1 MLVRA
6 ASLLALLPLLMCRLS
21 PAVSPPPLLLA
32 NISTLQ
38 QSRERVARGDPSLAS
53 AVRRLGADAEAA
65 MGPNAWT
72 EGAGPWSVMNKTLV
86 GASGDKHDYFSTAK
100 YCWPC
105 NTVCNATVEKATG
118 NDCSTWTAGG
128 DYHPQ
133 ACDNATGL
141 PWLCHDGYANP
152 INDHLDRG
160 LWDSLYYTVPPLAL
174 SAFLTSNATQA
185 QRAAQLTRTWFVDPA
200 SRMNPNLKYAQA
212 IPGSNNGTSGG
223 IIDISDHHKLLD
235 IVDGMTMLAASPDP
249 AVAAAW
255 SGADAA
261 ALTAWIA
268 QFKQWILGSKQSHAE
283 ARATNNH
290 GTWHDILTLGL
301 ALYTSDSATAQQ
313 VCGTFLQDRIAV
325 QLQPAGASTKYGGPD
340 AGSLPMEDGRTNSE
354 SCE

>member
-1 MLVRA
+1 MSCHVPWLFVARASACDCLLPRIHCLNCAIQAVRA
-6 ASLLALLPLLMCRLS
+6 
-21 PAVSPPPLLLA
+21 
-32 NISTLQ
+32 
-38 QSRERVARGDPSLAS
+38 
-53 AVRRLGADAEAA
+53 
-65 MGPNAWT
+65 
-72 EGAGPWSVMNKTLV
+72 
-86 GASGDKHDYFSTAK
+86 TAK

-255 SGADAA
+255 SGAELVVLVA
-261 ALTAWIA
+261 
-268 QFKQWILGSKQSHAE
+268 
-283 ARATNNH
+283 ARADQRLVHH
-290 GTWHDILTLGL
+290 GPGAGALGPRVRAHGRLRIRAQPAHCARKRRIAARNAL
-301 ALYTSDSATAQQ
+301 ARLLQRRDVRQQQRRRRDGRAKAAQQ
-313 VCGTFLQDRIAV
+313 QRQERQERRCAH
-325 QLQPAGASTKYGGPD
+325 
-340 AGSLPMEDGRTNSE
+340 
-354 SCE
+354 